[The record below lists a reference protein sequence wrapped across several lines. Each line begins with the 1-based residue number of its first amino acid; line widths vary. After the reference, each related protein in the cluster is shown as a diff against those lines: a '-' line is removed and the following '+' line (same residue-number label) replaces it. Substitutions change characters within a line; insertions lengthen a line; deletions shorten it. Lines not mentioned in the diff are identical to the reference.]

1 MVNSKPGV
9 PFVIQNSRF
18 VSKIP
23 GFSFAHGYVIIRSA
37 INLHTTT
44 RDQFPLEIFVFGKSI
59 PVLLGYNCSLL
70 ATFCK
75 FICYFLRSFGFKMMF
90 SAATGEHP
98 SFLSTSSP

>member
-37 INLHTTT
+37 INLRT
-44 RDQFPLEIFVFGKSI
+44 VS
-59 PVLLGYNCSLL
+59 
-70 ATFCK
+70 
-75 FICYFLRSFGFKMMF
+75 
-90 SAATGEHP
+90 
-98 SFLSTSSP
+98 